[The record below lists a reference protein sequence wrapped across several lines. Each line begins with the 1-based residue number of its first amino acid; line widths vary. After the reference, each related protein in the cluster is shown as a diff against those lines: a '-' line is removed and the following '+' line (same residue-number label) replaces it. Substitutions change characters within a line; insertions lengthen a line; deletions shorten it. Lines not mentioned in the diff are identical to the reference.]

1 MTPKPI
7 NTAHLAKVMKAL
19 SSPKRLELYL
29 DIVKKNESCYKTGSE
44 CFLTDIIR
52 SCDLGAPTVSHHLKE
67 LTNAGL
73 ISTERRG
80 KYLVATVNHETVEEV
95 RALLLVGRQK

>member
-1 MTPKPI
+1 MSPKPMSM
-7 NTAHLAKVMKAL
+7 AHLAKVMKAL

-29 DIVKKNESCYKTGSE
+29 DIVKKNEGCYKTGSD
-44 CFLTDIIR
+44 CFLTDIIS

-67 LTNAGL
+67 LSNAGL

-80 KYLVATVNHETVEEV
+80 KYLVATVNYETVEEV
-95 RALLLVGRQK
+95 RALLSAGRK